1 MCGDV
6 HSVQVQKRALDILEL
21 ELQAVWVLR
30 TTQGP
35 LQEALKCWAI
45 SPTLTLFILG
55 FSETGFL
62 WPSIHWA
69 PPASD
74 SQVLGLQVCYTT
86 SPPANNTN
94 SYICSWFIKTF
105 HWLLT

>member
-30 TTQGP
+30 TTLGP

-45 SPTLTLFILG
+45 SPTLTLSN
-55 FSETGFL
+55 FSDLQLTEL
-62 WPSIHWA
+62 HLP
-69 PPASD
+69 D
-74 SQVLGLQVCYTT
+74 SQVLRLQVCYTT
-86 SPPANNTN
+86 SPPTNNTN

-105 HWLLT
+105 H